1 MINNVVLLLSATN
14 KETPYEQLVQYRG
27 RAPHLR
33 TEKFIRRRGA
43 HSSKYGTDHWTFVA
57 RKKSY

>member
-14 KETPYEQLVQYRG
+14 KETPYEQLVQHRG
-27 RAPHLR
+27 RTPHLR
-33 TEKFIRRRGA
+33 TKKCA